1 MKVKV
6 FRFRVSNAASSPC
19 SEDYKKDWF
28 KERLA
33 ELKSEK
39 DIERIINEFLYK
51 EAKKVLEIKVNT
63 VDVEYHNNARGNT
76 VDLVYTIL
84 YE

>member
-1 MKVKV
+1 MLRQVL
-6 FRFRVSNAASSPC
+6 AP
-19 SEDYKKDWF
+19 EDYKKDWF

>member
-6 FRFRVSNAASSPC
+6 FRFRVSNVASSPC
-19 SEDYKKDWF
+19 DDDYRKAWF

-51 EAKKVLEIKVNT
+51 EAKKVLDIKVNT
-63 VDVEYHNNARGNT
+63 VDVGYHNNARGNT
-76 VDLVYTIL
+76 VDLVYTIP

>member
-6 FRFRVSNAASSPC
+6 FRFRVSNAASSPWP
-19 SEDYKKDWF
+19 EDYKKDWF
-28 KERLA
+28 KETLA
-33 ELKSEK
+33 ELKSEN